1 MDNLKPEGIN
11 DVLSYLVSE
20 YNKGNLRDDN
30 INEYVQKFNQI
41 LKENED
47 NKEFV
52 QDTRRILNSAK
63 DLDTSEEKK

>member
-1 MDNLKPEGIN
+1 MDNLKPEGID

-30 INEYVQKFNQI
+30 INEYVCRFNKI
-41 LKENED
+41 LKENEN

-52 QDTRRILNSAK
+52 EDTRRILNSAK
-63 DLDTSEEKK
+63 DLNEEEKK

>member
-1 MDNLKPEGIN
+1 MENLKPEGID

-30 INEYVQKFNQI
+30 INEYVCKFNKI
-41 LKENED
+41 LKENEE

-52 QDTRRILNSAK
+52 EDTRRILNSAK
-63 DLDTSEEKK
+63 DLSINEEKK